1 MYMYM
6 YMYMYVCMY
15 VCMCM
20 RSYLKERNTISDTM
34 NISFVIYYYACWELL
49 SMGYFCMDKYI

>member
-1 MYMYM
+1 
-6 YMYMYVCMY
+6 
-15 VCMCM
+15 M